1 MIKQSKIPNKKLA
14 IPKKKIAPKFR
25 DAFTRFRRYM
35 ILFGG
40 RGGSKSTHIAI
51 LLLSRMLV
59 DEYMY
64 LIYCRKWGTHI
75 KDSQFKIFQD
85 TAKMMGWEKE
95 FKFNQGDY
103 SFVCLR
109 NGNRASAKGLDDNQ
123 KTKSVAEP
131 THIWVEEADQIT
143 FDDFDTLNKS
153 LRSLKTQN
161 SFILSF
167 NTFINETHWIRTTIF
182 DEKEQYEL
190 SAQFRNF
197 DTYLNHSTYL
207 DNPFI
212 NQEEYKQTL
221 LMDNGGNEAK
231 IESDLKGLWGQ
242 MPNEDPWLYAYDKEK
257 HVREIPFI
265 PSYPIILSFDFN
277 KNPMTVKMFQ
287 MSPQKGLP
295 DSFIHMID
303 EMEGNVVL
311 REFCLRIKTKYPFSP
326 FFVTGDSSGNK
337 KGEVG
342 YESKHDSAYSM
353 IKKHLGLSDAQMQ
366 LNGYNISH
374 ENSRIL
380 VNQMFYN
387 YPNLYIHPQCKG
399 TINDCE
405 IATIDEKSDNV
416 HELKKDRGTFAMD
429 HFDNMRYFFQKYFQ
443 EFARSNYHQTNN

>member
-1 MIKQSKIPNKKLA
+1 MIKQAKIPNKRLG
-14 IPKKKIAPKFR
+14 ISKKKIAPKFR
-25 DAFTRFRRYM
+25 DAFERFYRYM
-35 ILFGG
+35 IFFGG

-51 LLLSRMLV
+51 LLLSRMMT

-64 LIYCRKWGTHI
+64 LIYCRKWSAHI

-85 TAKMMGWEKE
+85 CVKMMGWENE
-95 FKFNQGDY
+95 FKFNQSDY

-109 NGNRASAKGLDDNQ
+109 NGNRAVAKGLDDNQ
-123 KTKSVAEP
+123 KTKSIAEP
-131 THIWVEEADQIT
+131 THIWVEEADQTT
-143 FDDFDTLNKS
+143 FDDFDTLNKA
-153 LRSLKTQN
+153 LRSPKTQN

-167 NTFINETHWIRTTIF
+167 NTFINELHWIRTTIF
-182 DEKEQYEL
+182 DKEQQYEL
-190 SAQFRNF
+190 SEQFRNM

-212 NQEEYKQTL
+212 NQEDYRQTL

-242 MPNEDPWLYAYDKEK
+242 MPNENPWLYAFDKGK

-265 PSYPIILSFDFN
+265 PSYPVFLSFDFN

-287 MSPQKGLP
+287 MSPQKGMP
-295 DSFIHMID
+295 DSFVHMID

-311 REFCLRIKTKYPFSP
+311 REFCMRIKAKYPFSP
-326 FFVTGDSSGNK
+326 FFVTGDSSGK
-337 KGEVG
+337 KEGEVG

-353 IKKHLGLSDAQMQ
+353 IKKHLGLSDKQM
-366 LNGYNISH
+366 NPNTYNLTY

-380 VNQMFYN
+380 MNQMFYN
-387 YPNLYIHPQCKG
+387 YPNLYIHPQCKV
-399 TINDCE
+399 TINECE
-405 IATIDEKSDNV
+405 IATVDEKSMNV
-416 HELKKDRGTFAMD
+416 HELKKDRGTYAMD

-443 EFARSNYHQTNN
+443 EFARSNYHATK